1 VLLGKTAEKLKEA
14 GVQTLA
20 VVATSAERARL
31 FFRFRPVRFP
41 VGADPDLITHRA
53 YGLPQMVVTPELG
66 QAIEVVAT
74 NLARELKLSVPAAGA
89 LAAIDG
95 LDGYARTE
103 ADEADFQRHQAQLV
117 GQFLVDGTGIVR
129 WTNIECQRD
138 GLAGIDKFPTD
149 EELLTVAQ
157 TVLGQYS

>member
-14 GVQTLA
+14 GIQTVA
-20 VVATSAERARL
+20 VVATNAQRARL

-53 YGLPQMVVTPELG
+53 YGLPQMAVTPELM
-66 QAIEVVAT
+66 QAIDAVSAD
-74 NLARELKLSVPAAGA
+74 LARELRLNVPAGGA
-89 LAAIDG
+89 LAAIEG

-117 GQFLVDGTGIVR
+117 GQFLVDGKGIVR

-157 TVLGQYS
+157 TLLG

>member
-1 VLLGKTAEKLKEA
+1 MLLGKTAEKLKEA

-20 VVATSAERARL
+20 VVATGAERARL

-53 YGLPQMVVTPELG
+53 YGLPQLAVTPEFA
-66 QAIEVVAT
+66 QAIDAVAT
-74 NLARELKLSVPAAGA
+74 NLARELQLSVPDGGA
-89 LAAIDG
+89 LAAIEG

-103 ADEADFQRHQAQLV
+103 ADAADFQRHQAQLV
-117 GQFLVDGTGIVR
+117 GQFLVDGKGIVR

-149 EELLTVAQ
+149 DELLAVAQ
-157 TVLGQYS
+157 TVLR

>member
-1 VLLGKTAEKLKEA
+1 MLLGKTAEKLKEA

-20 VVATSAERARL
+20 VVATEAQRARL

-41 VGADPDLITHRA
+41 VGADPDLNTHRA
-53 YGLPQMVVTPELG
+53 YGLPQMAVTPEFA
-66 QAIEVVAT
+66 QAIDAVAVD
-74 NLARELKLSVPAAGA
+74 LARELRLKVPDGGA
-89 LAAIDG
+89 LAVIDG

-103 ADEADFQRHQAQLV
+103 ADDADFQRHQAQLI
-117 GQFLVDGTGIVR
+117 GQFLVDGKGIVR

-149 EELLTVAQ
+149 EELLAVAR
-157 TVLGQYS
+157 TVLG

>member
-1 VLLGKTAEKLKEA
+1 MLLGKTAEKLKEA

-20 VVATSAERARL
+20 VVASSAERARL

-53 YGLPQMVVTPELG
+53 YGLPQLAVTPELM
-66 QAIEVVAT
+66 QAIDSGAAD
-74 NLARELKLSVPAAGA
+74 LARELRLNVPAEGA
-89 LAAIDG
+89 LAAIEG

-103 ADEADFQRHQAQLV
+103 ADAADFQRHQAQLV
-117 GQFLVDGTGIVR
+117 GQFLVDGAGIVR

-149 EELLTVAQ
+149 EELLAVAR
-157 TVLGQYS
+157 TVLG

>member
-1 VLLGKTAEKLKEA
+1 MLLGKTAEKLKAA

-20 VVATSAERARL
+20 VVATSAQRARL
-31 FFRFRPVRFP
+31 FFRFRPVGFP
-41 VGADPDLITHRA
+41 VGADPDLTTHRA
-53 YGLPQMVVTPELG
+53 YGLPQLAITPELM
-66 QAIEVVAT
+66 QAIESVST
-74 NLARELKLSVPAAGA
+74 DLARELRLRVPAEGA
-89 LAAIDG
+89 LAAIER

-103 ADEADFQRHQAQLV
+103 ADAADFQRHRAQLV

-138 GLAGIDKFPTD
+138 GLAGIDRFPTD

-157 TVLGQYS
+157 TVLG

>member
-1 VLLGKTAEKLKEA
+1 MLLGKTAEKLKEA

-20 VVATSAERARL
+20 VVATSAERSRL

-53 YGLPQMVVTPELG
+53 YGLPQLAITTELMR
-66 QAIEVVAT
+66 AIDSVAT
-74 NLARELKLSVPAAGA
+74 DLTRELRLSVPAEGA
-89 LAAIDG
+89 LAAVEA

-103 ADEADFQRHQAQLV
+103 ADEADFQRHQAQLI
-117 GQFLVDGTGIVR
+117 GQFLVDGKGIVR

-149 EELLTVAQ
+149 EELLAVAR
-157 TVLGQYS
+157 TVLG

>member
-1 VLLGKTAEKLKEA
+1 MLLGKTAEKLKEA

-53 YGLPQMVVTPELG
+53 YGLPQMAVTPELG

-74 NLARELKLSVPAAGA
+74 NLARELKLSVPAEGA

-117 GQFLVDGTGIVR
+117 GQFLVDGKGIVR

-138 GLAGIDKFPTD
+138 GLAGLDKFPTD

-157 TVLGQYS
+157 TVLG

>member
-1 VLLGKTAEKLKEA
+1 MLLGKTAEKLKEA

-53 YGLPQMVVTPELG
+53 YGLPQMAVTPELG

-74 NLARELKLSVPAAGA
+74 NLARELKLSVPAEGA

-117 GQFLVDGTGIVR
+117 GQFLVDGKGIVR

-138 GLAGIDKFPTD
+138 GLAGIDRFPTD
-149 EELLTVAQ
+149 DDLLAVAQ
-157 TVLGQYS
+157 TVLR

>member
-1 VLLGKTAEKLKEA
+1 MLLGKTAEKLKEA

-20 VVATSAERARL
+20 VVATSAQRARL

-53 YGLPQMVVTPELG
+53 YGLPQMAVTPELI
-66 QAIEVVAT
+66 QAIDAVSAD
-74 NLARELKLSVPAAGA
+74 LARELRLNVPAEGA

-103 ADEADFQRHQAQLV
+103 ADAADFERHQAQLT
-117 GQFLVDGTGIVR
+117 GQFLVDGRGIVR

-149 EELLTVAQ
+149 EELLAVAR
-157 TVLGQYS
+157 TVLR

>member
-1 VLLGKTAEKLKEA
+1 MLLGKTAEKLKEA

-20 VVATSAERARL
+20 VVATNAQRARL

-53 YGLPQMVVTPELG
+53 YGLPQMAVTPEFG

-74 NLARELKLSVPAAGA
+74 NLARELKLSVPAEGA
-89 LAAIDG
+89 LAAIEG

-138 GLAGIDKFPTD
+138 GLAGLDKFPTD
-149 EELLTVAQ
+149 EELLAVAR
-157 TVLGQYS
+157 TVLR

>member
-1 VLLGKTAEKLKEA
+1 MLLGKTAEKLKAA

-20 VVATSAERARL
+20 VVATNAQRARL

-41 VGADPDLITHRA
+41 VGADPELNTHRA
-53 YGLPQMVVTPELG
+53 YGLPQLAVTPELI
-66 QAIEVVAT
+66 QAIDSGAAD
-74 NLARELKLSVPAAGA
+74 LARELRLSVPAEGA

-103 ADEADFQRHQAQLV
+103 ADEADFQRHQAQLI
-117 GQFLVDGTGIVR
+117 GQFLVDGKGIVR

-138 GLAGIDKFPTD
+138 GLAGLDKFPTD
-149 EELLTVAQ
+149 EELLAVAR
-157 TVLGQYS
+157 TVLR

>member
-1 VLLGKTAEKLKEA
+1 MLLGKTAEKLKEA

-53 YGLPQMVVTPELG
+53 YGLPQMAVTPELM
-66 QAIEVVAT
+66 QAIDAVAT
-74 NLARELKLSVPAAGA
+74 NLARELQLSVPDGGA
-89 LAAIDG
+89 LAAIEG

-103 ADEADFQRHQAQLV
+103 ADAADFQRHQAQLV
-117 GQFLVDGTGIVR
+117 GQFLVDGKGIVR

-149 EELLTVAQ
+149 DELLAVAQ
-157 TVLGQYS
+157 TVLR

>member
-1 VLLGKTAEKLKEA
+1 MLLGKTAEKLKEA
-14 GVQTLA
+14 GVHTLA

-53 YGLPQMVVTPELG
+53 YGLPQMAVTPELV
-66 QAIEVVAT
+66 QAIESSAV
-74 NLARELKLSVPAAGA
+74 NLVRELQLSVPAGGA
-89 LAAIDG
+89 LAAISG

-117 GQFLVDGTGIVR
+117 GQFLVDGEGIVR

-138 GLAGIDKFPTD
+138 GLAGLDKFPTD
-149 EELLTVAQ
+149 EELLAVARTVPR
-157 TVLGQYS
+157 

>member
-1 VLLGKTAEKLKEA
+1 MLLGKTAEKLKEA

-20 VVATSAERARL
+20 VVATNAQRARL

-53 YGLPQMVVTPELG
+53 YGLPQMAVTPEFG

-74 NLARELKLSVPAAGA
+74 NLARELKLSVPADGA
-89 LAAIDG
+89 LAAIEG

-138 GLAGIDKFPTD
+138 GLAGLDKFPTD
-149 EELLTVAQ
+149 EELLAVAR
-157 TVLGQYS
+157 TVLR

>member
-1 VLLGKTAEKLKEA
+1 MLLGKTAEKLKEA

-53 YGLPQMVVTPELG
+53 YGLPQMAVTPELG
-66 QAIEVVAT
+66 QAIESVAAD
-74 NLARELKLSVPAAGA
+74 LARELRLSVRDGGA
-89 LAAIDG
+89 LAAIEG

-103 ADEADFQRHQAQLV
+103 ADEADFQRHQAQST

-138 GLAGIDKFPTD
+138 DLAGLDKFPTD
-149 EELLTVAQ
+149 DELLAVAQ
-157 TVLGQYS
+157 TVLR

>member
-1 VLLGKTAEKLKEA
+1 MLLGKTAEKLKEA

-20 VVATSAERARL
+20 VVATNAQRARL

-41 VGADPDLITHRA
+41 VGADPDLLTHRA
-53 YGLPQMVVTPELG
+53 YGLPQVVVTPEFG
-66 QAIEVVAT
+66 QAIEVVAAD
-74 NLARELKLSVPAAGA
+74 LARELKLSVPDGGA

-103 ADEADFQRHQAQLV
+103 ADDADFQRHQAQLI

-138 GLAGIDKFPTD
+138 GLAGLDKFPTN
-149 EELLTVAQ
+149 EELLAVAR
-157 TVLGQYS
+157 TVLG